1 LKNLFL
7 FSLLTYCA
15 LTQTISAQ
23 DQQANPSKYTA
34 HNKGKMYI
42 FWGGNRESYSKS
54 DIHFRGENYNFT
66 LHDITAND
74 KPKGWHVDYFNPAR
88 MTIPQTNLR
97 IGYFISDNYN
107 ISIGIDH
114 MKYVM
119 NQNQVATISGNI
131 NEGGQFD
138 GTYNN
143 DPIVLTEDFLTFE
156 HTDGLN
162 YINTEICRVDDISK
176 IFKLNNTD
184 IFQINLTEGI
194 GAGFLYPK
202 TNATVMGR
210 QRYDEFHISGYG
222 LSAKI
227 GLNFTFFKH
236 FFLQTEFKGGYID
249 MNDIRVTHNPIDRAS
264 QHFFFLQRIVTIGGI
279 FKV

>member
-7 FSLLTYCA
+7 ISLLSFCA

-23 DQQANPSKYTA
+23 DKLANPSKYTA

-119 NQNQVATISGNI
+119 NQNQVATISGSI

-138 GTYNN
+138 GAYNN

-202 TNATVMGR
+202 TNATVMGK

-222 LSAKI
+222 LSAKV

-249 MNDIRVTHNPIDRAS
+249 MNDIRITHNPIDRAS